1 MSPIQRYQG
10 RQSGFAELEQETAE
24 PVLYMGK
31 SVFILFC
38 LSEIRANDPSSLEWL
53 KRVPP
58 HLGKK
63 NYLVFK
69 LPDCS
74 VVTFAHGDVQ
84 AHVWKLNY
92 LSPQKVIRFLSVI
105 LYNFWSHF

>member
-1 MSPIQRYQG
+1 MSPIQRYRG

-24 PVLYMGK
+24 PVLHMGK

-38 LSEIRANDPSSLEWL
+38 LSEIRANDPSGLEWL
-53 KRVPP
+53 KRVPR

-63 NYLVFK
+63 NCLVFK
-69 LPDCS
+69 LPDCF
-74 VVTFAHGDVQ
+74 VVTFAHVDVQ

-92 LSPQKVIRFLSVI
+92 LRPQKVLRFLSVI
-105 LYNFWSHF
+105 LYNF